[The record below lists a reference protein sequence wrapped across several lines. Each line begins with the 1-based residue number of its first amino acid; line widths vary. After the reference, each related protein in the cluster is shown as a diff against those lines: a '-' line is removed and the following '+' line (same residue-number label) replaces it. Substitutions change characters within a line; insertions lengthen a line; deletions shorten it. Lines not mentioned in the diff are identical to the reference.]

1 VRAARVAFSRNQLEN
16 HECAELCAYL
26 RARRDTREDGTS
38 FLPGNAER
46 ILERIPSTFDTS
58 STLPIN
64 SSRQSRR
71 RETTACSLKR
81 RISPRVYVSE
91 ITPGRIVITTE
102 CNPYWRTGRADYP
115 ANLKINA
122 HMSEPR
128 RRKSRY
134 SLIISRLNDSS
145 S

>member
-1 VRAARVAFSRNQLEN
+1 MLHEAVNTINSYDKQRITIRDTIGRVFFSGSARARARAARVTFSPNQLEN

-81 RISPRVYVSE
+81 RTSPRAYVSE

-102 CNPYWRTGRADYP
+102 CNPY
-115 ANLKINA
+115 
-122 HMSEPR
+122 
-128 RRKSRY
+128 
-134 SLIISRLNDSS
+134 
-145 S
+145 